1 MLTAVTDCLS
11 IVKRIKGDKAGKV
24 SVSETKSDY
33 SGAFG
38 RAVRDRCGTRS
49 TVAFCER
56 YGRRVRALPE
66 INQSEEKR

>member
-33 SGAFG
+33 SGTFG
-38 RAVRDRCGTRS
+38 RAVRDRCGAEQRD
-49 TVAFCER
+49 EE
-56 YGRRVRALPE
+56 YGGVL
-66 INQSEEKR
+66 